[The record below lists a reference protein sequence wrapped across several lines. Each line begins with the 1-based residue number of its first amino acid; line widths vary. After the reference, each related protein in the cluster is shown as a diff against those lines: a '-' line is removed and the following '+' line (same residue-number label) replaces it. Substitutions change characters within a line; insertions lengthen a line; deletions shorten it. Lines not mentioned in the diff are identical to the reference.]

1 MKAAELKK
9 FWHAAP
15 FIPFNFVLAGAD
27 RLHVPHPDFL
37 ALSPDGRIA
46 HVWREDSDY
55 TAVDVMLITALETA
69 RNGSKRQQR
78 RRRR

>member
-1 MKAAELKK
+1 MTAPELKK

-15 FIPFNFVLAGAD
+15 FAPFNIVLAGAEKS
-27 RLHVPHPDFL
+27 HVPHPDFL
-37 ALSPDGRIA
+37 SVSPTGRIA
-46 HVWREDSDY
+46 YVWKKDDDH

-69 RNGSKRQQR
+69 RNGRNDR